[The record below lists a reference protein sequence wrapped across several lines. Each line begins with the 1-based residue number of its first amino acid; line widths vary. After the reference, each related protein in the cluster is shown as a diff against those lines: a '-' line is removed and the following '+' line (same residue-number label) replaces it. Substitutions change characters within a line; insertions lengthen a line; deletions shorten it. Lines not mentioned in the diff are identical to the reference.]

1 VSKTSKLSLEGL
13 QKLTDDV
20 SELLPVADRVNTLGS
35 DVKSLFQGFETRH
48 QQSEINVRDD
58 LKLLQSHLTDV
69 KALQKAMNEE
79 SKADNWTQLRWQ
91 KELQLSVQGLADCTK
106 TKLELLLK
114 IEAEK
119 KISQTSG
126 GESLVAKI
134 PAAVGQ
140 VLQVIG
146 NGIAGA
152 IGTYIALN
160 FKAENNALGRSPGS
174 GRQNAYRGS
183 SMGSLTHTPKYSS
196 ANSRVRSDQPAFY
209 QLFSSGESRPIYDDT
224 TGPRSRRV

>member
-1 VSKTSKLSLEGL
+1 
-13 QKLTDDV
+13 
-20 SELLPVADRVNTLGS
+20 
-35 DVKSLFQGFETRH
+35 
-48 QQSEINVRDD
+48 
-58 LKLLQSHLTDV
+58 
-69 KALQKAMNEE
+69 MNEE
-79 SKADNWTQLRWQ
+79 SKADSWTQLRWQ

-114 IEAEK
+114 IEAER

-126 GESLVAKI
+126 GDSLVAKI

-160 FKAENNALGRSPGS
+160 FKAENITQGRSPGS
-174 GRQNAYRGS
+174 GRQKAYGGS
-183 SMGSLTHTPKYSS
+183 SMGRLTRSPKSSS
-196 ANSRVRSDQPAFY
+196 ANSRVRSDRPFT
-209 QLFSSGESRPIYDDT
+209 SSSLLGNRDQST
-224 TGPRSRRV
+224 TMLRAPGAGVSEG